1 MAERHPMVL
10 ALFSTAAKAAA
21 AARALHAIG
30 VPRDRISVV
39 ARNHDE
45 EGALAQ
51 QMDASPGADVEDSRS
66 AARLGELGGLV
77 IAAFAE
83 VLPGIGS
90 IVAGGPLSAGLGE
103 AAGHVAGGVAS
114 VLTSAGVDRDRAD
127 ELQREVEQGAILLA
141 VHVDPEITGNGSA
154 IRSALSNDGGRDV
167 EVVNWPDA

>member
-10 ALFSTAAKAAA
+10 ALFDTAPSAAD
-21 AARALHAIG
+21 AARALHTLGIG
-30 VPRDRISVV
+30 RERISVV

-45 EGALAQ
+45 EGALAE

-66 AARLGELGGLV
+66 AARLGELSGLV

-90 IVAGGPLSAGLGE
+90 IVAAGPLAAGLGE

-114 VLTSAGVDRDRAD
+114 VLTSAGVNRDRAD
-127 ELQREVEQGAILLA
+127 ELQREVEKGAILLA
-141 VHVDPEITGNGSA
+141 VHLGERPAEDAAVLT
-154 IRSALSNDGGRDV
+154 ALTQAGGRDV
-167 EVVNWPDA
+167 EVVTWHA